1 MDGESKKHLFITQSM
16 ILITLE
22 YSLTACKQRIVHH
35 LCSHSYSASEIGFI
49 LKIFSTSGNFTFFRE
64 NEVFYF
70 HGYFHFCGELNSI
83 FAFLFHSF
91 FPFKHLCSFY
101 SYYNVALAQTSI
113 SHHSLPLTS
122 DP

>member
-35 LCSHSYSASEIGFI
+35 LCSHSYSASGIGFI

-70 HGYFHFCGELNSI
+70 HGYFYFCGELNPI
-83 FAFLFHSF
+83 FAYFFLSF
-91 FPFKHLCSFY
+91 FFLNIGVPFILI
-101 SYYNVALAQTSI
+101 T
-113 SHHSLPLTS
+113 T
-122 DP
+122 